1 MLKSKVEKKQTR
13 AEAEKKVEAWKTI
26 NSVLVQSN
34 AKFMTAL
41 RNLVAENE
49 AILEG
54 LKTKLEAN
62 EGTEQDNAEVLFV
75 GGYVQ
80 ALKDILGIKENGQ

>member
-41 RNLVAENE
+41 RNLLAEKE
-49 AILEG
+49 AVLEG